1 MGHKIHPTGFRIGV
15 IYGWQSRWYSDR
27 NYTRL
32 LHEDLRI
39 RRRIL
44 TGLGD
49 AGISK
54 VDIDRSANE
63 LTVTIHTAK
72 PGIVIGRQGAKV
84 EELRTNLT
92 RLTNRKVRVNI
103 QEIRIPEMDAYLVA
117 RSIADQLQRRIAF
130 RRAMKQGVQ
139 RTMQRGAKGIKV
151 IVAGRLGG
159 SEMGRREQEKEGR
172 VPLHTLRADID
183 YGFAEARTTYGM
195 IGVKVWIYKGEI
207 LPEPKK
213 VKEVAEAPVEAA
225 PALPEGTIVPSATA
239 AVATAPV
246 EAPAAAVAEV
256 EPAPAPAMPEPT
268 PAAAAAAPEAVAA
281 APATETA
288 PNPMAELA
296 RMQEQ
301 MRQMQAEMARL
312 QAAAAAAIGAPP
324 AAAQAPESAPS
335 ERGVEQS
342 SQPEPE
348 GAIDQ
353 PENGPEA

>member
-44 TGLGD
+44 TSLGD
-49 AGISK
+49 ASISK
-54 VDIDRSANE
+54 VDIDRNANE

-84 EELRTNLT
+84 EELRQNLT
-92 RLTNRKVRVNI
+92 KLTNRKVRVNI
-103 QEIRIPEMDAYLVA
+103 QEIRVPEMDAYLVA

-151 IVAGRLGG
+151 IVGGRLGG

-213 VKEVAEAPVEAA
+213 TREPVEQPAEAA
-225 PALPEGTIVPSATA
+225 PALPEGTIVPAAVTA
-239 AVATAPV
+239 APAAPAV
-246 EAPAAAVAEV
+246 EAPAAPAPAAAQV
-256 EPAPAPAMPEPT
+256 EPAPAPAMPEPV
-268 PAAAAAAPEAVAA
+268 EA
-281 APATETA
+281 APAPA
-288 PNPMAELA
+288 PAPQPAAPAIDPMAELA
-296 RMQEQ
+296 RMQQQ
-301 MRQMQAEMARL
+301 MLQMQQEMMRL
-312 QAAAAAAIGAPP
+312 QAAAAAAAQQS
-324 AAAQAPESAPS
+324 AAAAPAPEQPA
-335 ERGVEQS
+335 RGAEEG
-342 SQPEPE
+342 SQPEPP
-348 GAIDQ
+348 GTIDQ
-353 PENGPEA
+353 PGNEPQE